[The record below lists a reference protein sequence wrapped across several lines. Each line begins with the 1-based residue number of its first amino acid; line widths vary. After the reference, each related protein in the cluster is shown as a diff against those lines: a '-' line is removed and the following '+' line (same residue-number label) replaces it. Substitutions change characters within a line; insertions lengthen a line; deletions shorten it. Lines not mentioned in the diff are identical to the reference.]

1 MLALQ
6 TPNLVE
12 DIEDLI
18 EHFDTSN
25 YPGNLKKKTVLLA
38 HWLIFFLFFS
48 ADHPLYS
55 KDRANH
61 LFLVKDEAQGE
72 PITRFIGRFAVTF
85 FPRIFLPIPFFF
97 FRLTIKAV
105 CF

>member
-25 YPGNLKKKTVLLA
+25 YPGNLKKTVLLA
-38 HWLIFFLFFS
+38 HWLIFFVFS

-85 FPRIFLPIPFFF
+85 FSENLFTDSFFF

>member
-25 YPGNLKKKTVLLA
+25 YPGNLKKKKLCCWCIA
-38 HWLIFFLFFS
+38 
-48 ADHPLYS
+48 
-55 KDRANH
+55 
-61 LFLVKDEAQGE
+61 
-72 PITRFIGRFAVTF
+72 
-85 FPRIFLPIPFFF
+85 
-97 FRLTIKAV
+97 
-105 CF
+105 

>member
-1 MLALQ
+1 MMALQ

-38 HWLIFFLFFS
+38 HWLIFFLFF
-48 ADHPLYS
+48 
-55 KDRANH
+55 
-61 LFLVKDEAQGE
+61 Q
-72 PITRFIGRFAVTF
+72 
-85 FPRIFLPIPFFF
+85 RIIPCTAKTE
-97 FRLTIKAV
+97 LTISSW
-105 CF
+105 